1 MHPSVYVADPEHQ
14 KRRSTARKR
23 ERRASCSSTTPTLT
37 YQIPSLRKIER
48 RSSFSTAS
56 TGSTHSR
63 HERRSSCSSIA
74 SLSDSYSSNTSSSST
89 KSCTFRDDAEVIHV
103 PAATTLTGESLW
115 YQKEDFEN
123 FRKKTQRIINNVDK
137 NGRGKNGKKYCTRGL
152 EKYMARAQ
160 ESRENRRKSILAALD
175 EDESASSKTDK
186 KLESAETD
194 SKREGSFR
202 KMRMILSRR
211 KPNE

>member
-1 MHPSVYVADPEHQ
+1 
-14 KRRSTARKR
+14 
-23 ERRASCSSTTPTLT
+23 
-37 YQIPSLRKIER
+37 
-48 RSSFSTAS
+48 
-56 TGSTHSR
+56 
-63 HERRSSCSSIA
+63 
-74 SLSDSYSSNTSSSST
+74 
-89 KSCTFRDDAEVIHV
+89 
-103 PAATTLTGESLW
+103 
-115 YQKEDFEN
+115 
-123 FRKKTQRIINNVDK
+123 
-137 NGRGKNGKKYCTRGL
+137 
-152 EKYMARAQ
+152 MARAQ